1 MKSGKVHSFSR
12 LEGVIDFIDGE
23 KNTQPAG
30 ASARAPSDSD
40 SVLLAFLFGQ
50 GVTDT
55 IIRESRKLALSLSL
69 PASLPFSLPPFVLQ
83 TS

>member
-12 LEGVIDFIDGE
+12 LESVIDFIDGE

-40 SVLLAFLFGQ
+40 SVLLALLFGQ

-55 IIRESRKLALSLSL
+55 IRESHKLALSLSL
-69 PASLPFSLPPFVLQ
+69 PASLPFSLPPIVLQ
-83 TS
+83 SS